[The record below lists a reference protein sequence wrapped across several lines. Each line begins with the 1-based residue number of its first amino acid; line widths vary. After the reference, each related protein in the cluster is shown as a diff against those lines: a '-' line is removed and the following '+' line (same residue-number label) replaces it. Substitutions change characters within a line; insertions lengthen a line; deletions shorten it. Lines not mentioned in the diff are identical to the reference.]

1 MHHPTDSG
9 SIFQTHI
16 IKNKYFMRYPNCD
29 EVSLCLPAAGKATK
43 AAGSVPAVLPAVT
56 EEVKGEVIVVDDTS
70 GILAQMYSGQ
80 TLAVTTLVSPE
91 GTESP
96 VHV

>member
-1 MHHPTDSG
+1 M
-9 SIFQTHI
+9 
-16 IKNKYFMRYPNCD
+16 KCC
-29 EVSLCLPAAGKATK
+29 LCLPAAGKATK